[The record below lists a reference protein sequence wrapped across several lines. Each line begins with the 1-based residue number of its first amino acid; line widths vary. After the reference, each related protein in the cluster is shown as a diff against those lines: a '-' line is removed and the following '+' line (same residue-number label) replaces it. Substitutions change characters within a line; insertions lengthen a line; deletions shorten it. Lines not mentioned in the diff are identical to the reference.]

1 MRTIILALIVSLSVG
16 CASTIYPTTIAQVAD
31 DGTKVVQ
38 TAHQISLSAQ
48 SLSASIP
55 TVLTVPQAAVIVQGA
70 YQIEVDGQKLAALLT
85 TYSQI
90 KGTAQAPITAA
101 SIDAL
106 IGDPCRH
113 GKCHHLARGKYLES
127 HRPDQK
133 RSTAGGSVTHGHTT
147 SHHRGH

>member
-38 TAHQISLSAQ
+38 AAHQISLSAQ

-106 IGDPCRH
+106 IGDMDAA
-113 GKCHHLARGKYLES
+113 LATVNKAIPVG
-127 HRPDQK
+127 
-133 RSTAGGSVTHGHTT
+133 TASAIT
-147 SHHRGH
+147 SLAASILSLIGQIKSGLLLAGA